1 MVIIGPPGA
10 RLITPLVELGFGLE
24 MGLEL
29 YFDQPIIFLS
39 LFLGL
44 VDSKELE

>member
-1 MVIIGPPGA
+1 MVIIGPPRRG
-10 RLITPLVELGFGLE
+10 LNTPLVGLGFGLE

-39 LFLGL
+39 LFLG
-44 VDSKELE
+44 VVYS